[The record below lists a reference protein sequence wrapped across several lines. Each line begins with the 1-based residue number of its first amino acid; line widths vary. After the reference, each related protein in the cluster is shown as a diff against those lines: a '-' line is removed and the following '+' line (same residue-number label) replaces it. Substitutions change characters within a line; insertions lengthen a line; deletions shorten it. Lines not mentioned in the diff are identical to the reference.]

1 MIHYS
6 FIGYIVATAIILLVC
21 VVAYRLLLENR
32 VVPWVNRRF
41 LLSIYGL
48 MILVPLIVALIPES
62 SANISFN
69 INVGELKAEGVVE
82 NPGEI
87 QPVNSTFEIIRNILP
102 WLVYAYYAGV
112 VIMLIFSICMFS
124 HLVLLI
130 NQSKI
135 MEINGTEVY
144 VHNVKK
150 LSSFSWFNRILL
162 YNESIENSSKNMNIL
177 LRHELAHLERFHWI
191 DLVLAQTV
199 IIFQW
204 FNPAAWFMRNEL
216 QRIHEYEAD
225 EAVLESGVNESEYQ
239 MFLINNISRNR
250 FSGLTDGLNNCS
262 LKKRIV
268 MMKKKTFKSNW
279 VTRGLALAA
288 FAVVGGAVIHIP
300 VVASSLSM
308 PEKTESET
316 TFMEKQIPNQTKTD
330 EKVYIAVDKVAEYPG
345 GQKQLIKDLS
355 KTIRYPEEAYKADIQ
370 GRVVVRFQI
379 NKDGSVSNCKVIRG
393 VDPTLDAEAVRVVEN
408 LPGKWIPG
416 EVNGKPVAS
425 VFNMPVSFKLEN
437 DSEEKSK

>member
-1 MIHYS
+1 
-6 FIGYIVATAIILLVC
+6 
-21 VVAYRLLLENR
+21 
-32 VVPWVNRRF
+32 
-41 LLSIYGL
+41 
-48 MILVPLIVALIPES
+48 
-62 SANISFN
+62 
-69 INVGELKAEGVVE
+69 
-82 NPGEI
+82 
-87 QPVNSTFEIIRNILP
+87 
-102 WLVYAYYAGV
+102 
-112 VIMLIFSICMFS
+112 
-124 HLVLLI
+124 
-130 NQSKI
+130 
-135 MEINGTEVY
+135 
-144 VHNVKK
+144 
-150 LSSFSWFNRILL
+150 
-162 YNESIENSSKNMNIL
+162 
-177 LRHELAHLERFHWI
+177 
-191 DLVLAQTV
+191 
-199 IIFQW
+199 
-204 FNPAAWFMRNEL
+204 
-216 QRIHEYEAD
+216 
-225 EAVLESGVNESEYQ
+225 
-239 MFLINNISRNR
+239 
-250 FSGLTDGLNNCS
+250 
-262 LKKRIV
+262 

-308 PEKTESET
+308 SEKTESET

-379 NKDGSVSNCKVIRG
+379 NKDGSVSNCKVVRG

-425 VFNMPVSFKLEN
+425 IFNMPVSFKLEN

>member
-87 QPVNSTFEIIRNILP
+87 QPVNSTFEIIRNILQ
-102 WLVYAYYAGV
+102 WLVYVYYAGV

-124 HLVLLI
+124 RLVLLI
-130 NQSKI
+130 KQSKI

-345 GQKQLIKDLS
+345 GQIQLMKDLS

-370 GRVVVRFQI
+370 GRVVVRFQ
-379 NKDGSVSNCKVIRG
+379 D
-393 VDPTLDAEAVRVVEN
+393 
-408 LPGKWIPG
+408 
-416 EVNGKPVAS
+416 
-425 VFNMPVSFKLEN
+425 
-437 DSEEKSK
+437 